1 MGIVYDALRAPFAV
15 FGVPFYGTNGRLER
29 LPCAL
34 REELPQLKNFG
45 RRVPG
50 GRIGFRTDAARFTV
64 RVAFERLT
72 VDVGMSIYACQS
84 VAVMR
89 GERTRATFMGL
100 VAPHSYTECTFE
112 RTFEKPAEMEEITL
126 WLPRNETVTAVSV
139 ELPEG
144 ASLEPPTP
152 YRFGKAL
159 FYGSSITEGGCSSL
173 PVTNYIALLSRWL
186 DLDFYC
192 MGFSGRA
199 KGERA
204 MAEYLKTLDMSIFVT
219 ITIIMRRRWSI
230 FRQRT
235 SRSSRSCARRIPPCL
250 SYSSRA
256 QTLTRPPTPQ
266 RGVRSCVRPMRRRG
280 KAATGTFISSMGRA
294 CSVRRT
300 ALFAPWTARIRT
312 TSASAVWRRRSD
324 RPSSTSSALAEDR
337 ARARRGI

>member
-1 MGIVYDALRAPFAV
+1 MGIVYDALRPPFAV

-29 LPCAL
+29 LPRAL
-34 REELPQLKNFG
+34 REELPQLKDFG

-64 RVAFERLT
+64 RVAVEGLT

-204 MAEYLKTLDMSIFVT
+204 MAEYLKTLDMSIFVYDYDHNAPT
-219 ITIIMRRRWSI
+219 VEHLAATHEPFFKILREAHPTLPVV
-230 FRQRT
+230 F
-235 SRSSRSCARRIPPCL
+235 
-250 SYSSRA
+250 
-256 QTLTRPPTPQ
+256 LTRPNFDETPDAA
-266 RGVRSCVRPMRRRG
+266 VRRAVVRATYE
-280 KAATGTFISSMGRA
+280 AARA
-294 CSVRRT
+294 CGDEHVYFVDGERM
-300 ALFAPWTARIRT
+300 FG
-312 TSASAVWRRRSD
+312 
-324 RPSSTSSALAEDR
+324 AEDR
-337 ARARRGI
+337 TLCTMDGTHPNDLGFRRMAEAIRPTLAHILGID